1 MFCPNCGSPVSDGSR
16 FCSNCG
22 SQLPAAAVPQPAP
35 VQEAGAQPVWNP
47 EPVSNQQ
54 PYQAQTAQQQDYRQA
69 WQPQDA
75 QQPDYQPQPF
85 QQQTYQQQD
94 YQQAWQQS
102 AAVPVVTKKR
112 SAGKGILIGVGCLA
126 LAALIGGGIW
136 FLSRGRSQN
145 RVLRAAG
152 NTLAELKAYT
162 ETLPNLNKIV
172 ENAEALSD
180 SDTIHTEQ
188 TMRSDM
194 SFSYGGGEAFS
205 YGNTIQYR
213 MDRDGKAGTVLL
225 DGALDVALG
234 DEGTKV
240 PFTFYLDR
248 EQLQAASAAIL
259 DEGEVVAIPLKDLA
273 KQWNASALAEVTEIT
288 LPEDL
293 DLSKYS
299 DFDLDAA
306 MEETY
311 GQDWIT
317 LRDSFDSVVYEG
329 ESPFEGSG
337 TTYTL
342 TWDRDALQRMYDKT
356 DLDFDDLIELDLSEV
371 LEKLDPNELI
381 PQTFVAV
388 LGEFSKETSDPL
400 LYVEDELLL
409 GLYMKASAEEAPAE
423 LEIRLLG
430 EQNPWE
436 HVTLRIHEDYGSY
449 TTDDNADIT
458 LKQENGKLRIEFFS
472 SHEDSDGKEYCY
484 EEGPYAFIYN
494 DADGRITVEDEEGQV
509 PEGMPE
515 ILLLPEEGG
524 LRFSVKIDAGS
535 DYGVTRTELTTVI
548 TNRVRAIAPL
558 SANPTELLKLSEEEL
573 EDLAERI
580 EEKLGQFE

>member
-22 SQLPAAAVPQPAP
+22 AQLPAAAAPQPTP
-35 VQEAGAQPVWNP
+35 VQETAPQPVWSP
-47 EPVSNQQ
+47 EPINSQQ
-54 PYQAQTAQQQDYRQA
+54 SDQAQTAQQQDYRQA
-69 WQPQDA
+69 WQPQAA

-85 QQQTYQQQD
+85 QQQD

-102 AAVPVVTKKR
+102 AAVPVVAKKR
-112 SAGKGILIGVGCLA
+112 SARKGILIGVGCLV
-126 LAALIGGGIW
+126 LAALIGGGVW

-145 RVLRAAG
+145 KLLRAAG

-162 ETLPNLNKIV
+162 QTLPNLNKIV

-225 DGALDVALG
+225 DGVLDVALG

-248 EQLQAASAAIL
+248 EQLQAASGAIL
-259 DEGEVVAIPLKDLA
+259 DDGEVVAIPLKDLA
-273 KQWNASALAEVTEIT
+273 KQWNSSALAEVTELT
-288 LPEDL
+288 LPEEL
-293 DLSKYS
+293 DLSNYS
-299 DFDLDAA
+299 DFDLSSAL
-306 MEETY
+306 EETY

-329 ESPFEGSG
+329 ESPFTGPG
-337 TTYTL
+337 TTYAL
-342 TWDRDALQRMYDKT
+342 TWDREALQRMYDKT
-356 DLDFDDLIELDLSEV
+356 DLDFDNLIELDLSEV
-371 LEKLDPNELI
+371 QEKLDPNELI
-381 PQTFVAV
+381 SQIFIAV
-388 LGEFSKETSDPL
+388 LGEFNKEISAPL
-400 LYVEDELLL
+400 FYVEDELLL
-409 GLYMKASAEEAPAE
+409 GLRLTAAEEAEAPME
-423 LEIRLLG
+423 LIVWLMG
-430 EQNPWE
+430 ENNPWE
-436 HVTLRIHEDYGSY
+436 HVSVLIHEDFGSY
-449 TTDDNADIT
+449 TTDDHVDFA
-458 LKQENGKLRIEFFS
+458 LKQENGQLRIEYNAR
-472 SHEDSDGKEYCY
+472 HEDSDGEEYRT
-484 EEGPYAFIYN
+484 EEGPYSIVYN

-509 PEGMPE
+509 PEDMPE

-524 LRFSVKIDAGS
+524 FRFFYSKSENYDDTVFS
-535 DYGVTRTELTTVI
+535 TELTTVI

-558 SANPTELLKLSEEEL
+558 SATPTELLKLSEEEL
-573 EDLAERI
+573 KDLAERI